1 VLTENQTNSKIR
13 ASVNLGSYQQFLDSS
28 VGRAVDC

>member
-1 VLTENQTNSKIR
+1 VT
-13 ASVNLGSYQQFLDSS
+13 AFLDSS